1 MVLKPICLYRAN
13 GFAVFR
19 SCGTHRNRK
28 LVLRFSIEPYESK
41 PVYCAFVD
49 YRKAFDMIDRSSLWQ
64 KLLKLNIKGKVLNV
78 IINAYNG
85 AKSCVK
91 LNRSMSDY
99 FSCNIGVRQGENLS
113 PLLFAIYLNDLE
125 TYFVGN
131 CNGINLATNNDEADV
146 FMRLF
151 TLLYADDT
159 ILLSE
164 SSADL
169 QNIFFFFFFLLL

>member
-1 MVLKPICLYRAN
+1 MTPSRDTRRRHQHQVYERRRLGAGDCDTCMVLPNLQ
-13 GFAVFR
+13 
-19 SCGTHRNRK
+19 
-28 LVLRFSIEPYESK
+28 SILCTPL
-41 PVYCAFVD
+41 PLYCAFVD

-131 CNGINLATNNDEADV
+131 CNGINPFLTARKHK
-146 FMRLF
+146 F
-151 TLLYADDT
+151 T
-159 ILLSE
+159 ILMRQWFFDNQF
-164 SSADL
+164 SS
-169 QNIFFFFFFLLL
+169 